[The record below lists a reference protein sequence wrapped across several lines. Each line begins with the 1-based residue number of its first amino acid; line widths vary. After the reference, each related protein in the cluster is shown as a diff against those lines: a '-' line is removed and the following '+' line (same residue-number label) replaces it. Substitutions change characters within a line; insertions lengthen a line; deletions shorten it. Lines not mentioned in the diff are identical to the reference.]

1 MSLQSF
7 QATMA
12 RLIVDPDFRDRVRAA
27 GAAAGCSEPLSA
39 LEARRLDAIAV
50 DPGLAVNRTLHK
62 GFRLGKL
69 RALLPLTCRV
79 LGSRALLR
87 LVPAF
92 WAQRPPSSFYFLPE
106 ALEFCAFLESQRPR
120 SRYLRDVLAY
130 ERATLELERAEPS
143 APRELRV
150 HFEHDPAALLAALAR
165 GTRPRGIPRRPCTA
179 IASRGE
185 DGRLHW
191 QLLAA
196 HGQPDAPV

>member
-7 QATMA
+7 QASMA

-27 GAAAGCSEPLSA
+27 GAAAGSGGPLSA
-39 LEARRLDAIAV
+39 LEARRLDAIAA

-79 LGSRALLR
+79 LGPRALLR

-106 ALEFCAFLESQRPR
+106 ALEFCAFLESQRSR

-130 ERATLELERAEPS
+130 ERATLELERAEPT
-143 APRELRV
+143 AAREVQV
-150 HFEHDPAALLAALAR
+150 HFEHDPAALLVALAR
-165 GTRPRGIPRRPCTA
+165 GTRPRAIPRHSCTA
-179 IASRGE
+179 IASRDE

-191 QLLAA
+191 QLVAR
-196 HGQPDAPV
+196 HGQPSPPV